1 MSVRKE
7 IQERDSFM
15 KKAIV
20 MVCGVLAVSAMMAAA
35 EEMAAAPATV
45 TVAGTVVC
53 KVTDGNLEGVS
64 LMVAGEPEAKMV
76 AVVMDDQGKALQ
88 AMDGKAVEATGVMVK
103 EGEAEMLKVEKA
115 VEKAV
120 EAPAADAAP
129 EAPAVEQK

>member
-1 MSVRKE
+1 
-7 IQERDSFM
+7 M